1 VASTLA
7 KLPESL
13 PIEHER
19 KHAARGVTLLVPVYN
34 EERGVE
40 GVLRR
45 LAELKL
51 GVPVELLIVDDGSR
65 DGTATALARLEPEFP
80 GLRLIRHA
88 VNRGYGAALKTG
100 FAAARHD
107 VVVFTDADGTYPEER
122 IPDLLACIEDGAVM
136 AVGARI
142 GADVNIPLARR
153 PAKAFLNWLAAFL
166 VGQPILDLNSG
177 MRAIRRELV
186 LRYRPILP
194 DGFSFTTTITL
205 AALKNDERVDYV
217 TIDYAKREGRSKIKP
232 LRDTLGFASLIV
244 RTVLY
249 FNPLKV
255 FYPLAF
261 VVGSIFLAFLVHDIV
276 VWNLGETTVMMF
288 VALVQILTIGL
299 LADLIDKRSRM

>member
-1 VASTLA
+1 
-7 KLPESL
+7 
-13 PIEHER
+13 
-19 KHAARGVTLLVPVYN
+19 
-34 EERGVE
+34 
-40 GVLRR
+40 
-45 LAELKL
+45 
-51 GVPVELLIVDDGSR
+51 LIVDDGSR
-65 DGTATALARLEPEFP
+65 DGTAAALARLQPEFP
-80 GLRLIRHA
+80 GLRLLRHA
-88 VNRGYGAALKTG
+88 ANRGYGAALKTG

-122 IPDLLACIEDGAVM
+122 IPDLLACIEDGAAM

-153 PAKAFLNWLAAFL
+153 PAKAFLNWLAEFL
-166 VGQPILDLNSG
+166 VGQPIPDLNSG
-177 MRAIRRELV
+177 MRAIRREVV

-205 AALKNDERVDYV
+205 AALKNDERVEYV

-232 LRDTLGFASLIV
+232 LRDTLGFAALIV

-261 VVGSIFLAFLVHDIV
+261 VVGAVFLGFLVHDVV

-299 LADLIDKRSRM
+299 LADLIDKRARM